1 MSIYPMKRL
10 WKIRYVSQ
18 QGYFLDLL
26 DNMPKKY
33 NITISPQRMLF
44 SEQGLPFL
52 QRLLHPVELLSE
64 IGWEDGQSHQ
74 TSRAGISA
82 SQVGPPTSI
91 GMGVDCAGCSCL
103 YRHEANQNNQPHC
116 TL

>member
-1 MSIYPMKRL
+1 MKDSL
-10 WKIRYVSQ
+10 CVTAGLFSGLTGQYTQEIQYH
-18 QGYFLDLL
+18 YF
-26 DNMPKKY
+26 
-33 NITISPQRMLF
+33 PQRMLF

-64 IGWEDGQSHQ
+64 IGLEDGQSHQ